1 MELTGQSIIGYRRGL
16 KAGDGFHGFDPA
28 AGEKLAPPFYSA
40 SQAETG
46 EAAQLAAAT
55 FQTYR
60 QLTGR
65 DRGAFLRR
73 IAENLEGL
81 GEALVE
87 RATHETALP
96 AARIRGER
104 ARTANQLRFFAE
116 MIEEG
121 SWLDARIDHGDPS
134 RKPAP
139 KPDVRSRLEPLGPVA
154 VFGASNFPLAFS
166 VAGGDTASA
175 LAAGNPVIAIAHYSH
190 PGTAELAGMAIRNAA
205 SEQGMP
211 EGVFSLLF
219 DGTQAVGKA
228 LVEHPAI
235 KAVGFTGSRAGGTA
249 LGKLAAAR
257 PEPIPFYAE
266 MSSINPVFIL
276 PSALESR
283 AETLAKDLHAS
294 VTLGVGQFCTNPG
307 VVITMACPDAFTSTL
322 ATLMNR
328 SPAEPMLNRN
338 IAAAYRRAVSE
349 RSAHSQVRSREA
361 EPQRVEAEAKYAQN
375 RPDLCRSRAALF
387 ETDAAS
393 FIEYPELQA
402 EIFGPATLLVRS
414 RSRED
419 LLNVARRMEGN
430 LTATI
435 HGTEEDL
442 REFAELVA
450 ILETKVGRIIFNGFP
465 TGVEVCNAMVHGGA
479 YPSTSDGRSTS
490 VGGRAILRFT
500 RPVAYQDFPESALP
514 PELREGNPLGVWRHV
529 DGKLS
534 NSTTGSGKPGSI
546 P

>member
-16 KAGDGFHGFDPA
+16 KAGEPFHAFDPA
-28 AGEKLAPPFYSA
+28 AGDELSPPFYSA
-40 SQAETG
+40 SRAEIG
-46 EAAQLAAAT
+46 EAAQLAAAS

-60 QLTGR
+60 QLR
-65 DRGAFLRR
+65 ARERGAFLRR

-81 GEALVE
+81 GEELVE
-87 RATHETALP
+87 RATRETALP

-116 MIEEG
+116 MIDEG
-121 SWLDARIDHGDPS
+121 SWVDARIDHGDPA

-139 KPDVRSRLEPLGPVA
+139 KPDVRSMLEPLGPVA

-175 LAAGNPVIAIAHYSH
+175 LAAGNPVIALAHYSH

-205 SEQGMP
+205 SEQGLP

-228 LVEHPAI
+228 LVEHPAV

-249 LGKLAAAR
+249 LAKLAASR

-266 MSSINPVFIL
+266 MGSVNPVFIL

-283 AETLAKDLHAS
+283 GETLAKDLHAS

-307 VVITMACPDAFTSTL
+307 VVVTMGSSYAFASKL
-322 ATLMNR
+322 ATLMYR
-328 SPAEPMLNRN
+328 TPAQPMLNRN
-338 IAAAYRRAVSE
+338 IAAAYRNAVMGRTAYVE
-349 RSAHSQVRSREA
+349 VKAA
-361 EPQRVEAEAKYAQN
+361 RVNPEDPPILRIDLHNPADFCRVYAY
-375 RPDLCRSRAALF
+375 LF
-387 ETDAAS
+387 ETDATR
-393 FIEYPELQA
+393 FIKHPELQA
-402 EIFGPATLLVRS
+402 EIFGPSALVVQADTRD
-414 RSRED
+414 E
-419 LLNVARRMEGN
+419 LLNVARHMEGN

-435 HGTEEDL
+435 HGTEQDL
-442 REFAELVA
+442 REFADLIA

-514 PELREGNPLGVWRHV
+514 PELRDGNPLGIWRQV
-529 DGKLS
+529 DGRISK
-534 NSTTGSGKPGSI
+534 
-546 P
+546 